1 MKILLISEE
10 TLLPPS
16 YFKIFEG
23 DYIESRHDVTIKY
36 SVQHA
41 KEFLTDTIIEKQK
54 HLDFIIADYTTS
66 KFHKEV
72 DQLTN
77 WLRNTKENYSIR
89 NFKLSAI
96 PFFLMNND
104 LLINEAY
111 SNSCFTNI
119 SNKQTYH
126 NVIVEKPSDFSRIG
140 ISNNKLAS
148 GLDSWLDDLKSDLD
162 DLDIDSEGKYQLDL
176 KIFEKRS
183 YKLRV
188 LSNEFHRNS
197 KRLDYIWVGN
207 STNIVEDTGDEILK
221 MLKQYERN
229 PSLRNEKDVHD
240 LLRSNEHLLKGEDY
254 YHSLYE
260 KHFYYNQSRRYVES
274 DFINFKHDYSLAKNE
289 IFEVK
294 LPNERFITKTKIPR
308 ILKQAQRYFN
318 QVGKKYN
325 NYFSFEIN
333 QEEITKR
340 LKDEGIDTFSLDYSL
355 SLLMGREEYRQ
366 ENQELINEALLYG
379 QKRVKLITYDNLID
393 RHQYLHQRVTRFG
406 LN

>member
-1 MKILLISEE
+1 MKILLISEDS
-10 TLLPPS
+10 LLPPS
-16 YFKIFEG
+16 YFKMFEG
-23 DYIESRHDVTIKY
+23 DYIESKNDVTVKY
-36 SVQHA
+36 TVDSA
-41 KEFLTDTIIEKQK
+41 KDFLTDIIIERQK
-54 HLDFIIADYTTS
+54 HLDFIIIDYNS
-66 KFHKEV
+66 IQFEKEINT
-72 DQLTN
+72 LTE
-77 WLRNTKENYSIR
+77 WLRYTKELYSIK
-89 NFKLSAI
+89 NFKLKAI
-96 PFFLMNND
+96 PLFLMNND
-104 LLINEAY
+104 LLISEDF
-111 SNSCFTNI
+111 FTQF
-119 SNKQTYH
+119 QTQSDAPKYH
-126 NVIVEKPSDFSRIG
+126 NGIVEKPNDFSRIG

-162 DLDIDSEGKYQLDL
+162 DLDIDSEGKYLLDL
-176 KIFEKRS
+176 KIFEKRF

-207 STNIVEDTGDEILK
+207 STNIVEATGDDILK

-260 KHFYYNQSRRYVES
+260 KHFYYPQNKRYVES
-274 DFINFKHDYSLAKNE
+274 DFINFKHDYSLAKDE

-308 ILKQAQRYFN
+308 ILKQAERYFN

-325 NYFSFEIN
+325 SYFSSEVN
-333 QEEITKR
+333 KEEIAKR
-340 LKDEGIDTFSLDYSL
+340 LKDEGIDTFSLDFSL

-366 ENQELINEALLYG
+366 ENQELINKALLYG